1 MPHIPPGARREE
13 KALVTGDIAINFLG
27 IEEGRV
33 LATPHMIMLMEMTTR
48 NLIKEFLEEGFDS
61 VGTIVNV
68 KHLAATPLGMQV
80 TCHAEVIEVND
91 RRVLCKVE
99 AYDEREKIG
108 EGLHE
113 RFVIHIGRFAAR
125 VQAKRSA

>member
-1 MPHIPPGARREE
+1 MPHIPQGARREE

-48 NLIKEFLEEGFDS
+48 NLIKEFLEEGYDS

-80 TCHAEVIEVND
+80 TFHAEVIQVD
-91 RRVLCKVE
+91 GRRVLCKVE

-113 RFVIHIGRFAAR
+113 RFVIHIGRFASR